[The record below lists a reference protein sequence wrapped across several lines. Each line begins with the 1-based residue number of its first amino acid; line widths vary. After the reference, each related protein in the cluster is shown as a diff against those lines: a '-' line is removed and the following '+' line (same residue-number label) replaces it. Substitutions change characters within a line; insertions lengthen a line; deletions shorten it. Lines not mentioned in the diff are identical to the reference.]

1 MSEERK
7 VPVSEAELREWKS
20 AVQRMWEATSPG
32 GYEMTLAEWLIRR
45 FNVYLPK
52 EEEAAGGD
60 VKPMDGKEEG

>member
-52 EEEAAGGD
+52 EE
-60 VKPMDGKEEG
+60 K